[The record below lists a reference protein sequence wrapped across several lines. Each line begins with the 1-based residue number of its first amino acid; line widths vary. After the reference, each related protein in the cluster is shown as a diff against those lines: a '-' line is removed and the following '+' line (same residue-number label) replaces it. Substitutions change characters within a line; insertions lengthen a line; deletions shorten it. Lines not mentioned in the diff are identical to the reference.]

1 MRLVI
6 QSGSLAGQTVDLAK
20 DSITIGRNSENDVVI
35 VDNLVSRRHCQIQ
48 RVANGWVISDLG
60 SANGTRVNEQ
70 RITTPTLLRPG
81 DSIRVGQTTLQVQ
94 ASAEPSTQPSVQP
107 IAAQV
112 PQAPPMP
119 AQTGSNAWLWVGLG
133 VLFIVLLGASVLAV
147 VFLTWPKPTPIVAI
161 PSPTTGLALLP
172 SATPTPSLPIVLPA
186 GGTPTPS
193 ATVVVG
199 TSLPGGERTITPI
212 PTIVPT
218 PTPSKVFPVPRL
230 EKPNKGEKITDS
242 LQVEF
247 SWSTAG
253 VLRAQDTYRFEISL
267 HPQDFGPANIVCT
280 IYTRETAIAVVNK
293 EPRCND
299 KWQFNPNYHYYW
311 RVQVVAPD
319 GKGGF
324 EPQHGG
330 EPAMVGDFFWAP

>member
-1 MRLVI
+1 MRLII
-6 QSGSLAGQTVDLAK
+6 QSGPLAGQVVDLVK
-20 DSITIGRNSENDVVI
+20 DSITIGRNSDNDVVI
-35 VDNLVSRRHCQIQ
+35 ADNVVSRRHCQIQ
-48 RVANGWVISDLG
+48 RTPNGWMITDLG
-60 SANGTRVNEQ
+60 SANGTYVNGQ

-81 DSIRVGQTTLQVQ
+81 DSIRIGQTNLQVE
-94 ASAEPSTQPSVQP
+94 ASTEPPTLPSTPPV
-107 IAAQV
+107 AAQV
-112 PQAPPMP
+112 PQASPMP
-119 AQTGSNAWLWVGLG
+119 AQGNSNVWLWVGLG

-147 VFLTWPKPTPIVAI
+147 VFLTLPKPTPVVTI
-161 PSPTTGLALLP
+161 PSPTTGLILLP
-172 SATPTPSLPIVLPA
+172 TAASTPSVPIVLP
-186 GGTPTPS
+186 
-193 ATVVVG
+193 VVG
-199 TSLPGGERTITPI
+199 TPSPSSTVVATLPPGGERTITPI
-212 PTIVPT
+212 PTIAPT
-218 PTPSKVFPVPRL
+218 VTPIKVFPIPKL
-230 EKPNKGEKITDS
+230 EKPNNGEKITDS

-253 VLRAQDTYRFEISL
+253 VLRAQDAYRFEISL

-330 EPAMVGDFFWAP
+330 EPAVVNDFFWAP